1 MFKKAFGVLQQV
13 GQALMLPVALL
24 PAAGLLLGI
33 GNAAQQETM
42 LNFMPFLSA
51 DWIQL
56 TASVMEDAGGIIFG
70 NLPLIFAVGVAIGL
84 AKDGAAALAALV
96 GYLVLNQ
103 VMSSWLG
110 ITPDMLTDDPSFA
123 LVFGIPTL
131 QTGVF
136 GGIIV
141 GLIAAFS
148 YKKFHDIEM
157 PSFLGFFAG
166 KRFVPIATAAI
177 AFVAGLALLVI
188 WPPVQAGMN
197 NASLWLLEE
206 GTYIAVFFFGFIKRL
221 LIPFGLHHIFHAP
234 FWYEFG
240 TYTTTAGAVVRGD
253 MTIFFAQLKDGVE
266 LTAGNFMGGEFPIMM
281 FGLPAAALAM
291 YHAARPE
298 RKKLV
303 AGLLG
308 SGALTSFLTGITE
321 PLEFSFLF
329 LSPILFLIHAVL
341 DGLSFV
347 LMTFFHV
354 NVGYT
359 FSGGAIDFFLFGIL
373 PGRESWWIVILL
385 GLVFAVIYYFL
396 FRFMISKF
404 NLMTP
409 GREKDDEDG
418 EEGGK
423 AGSTSDLPYDI
434 LAAMGGQENITT
446 LDACITR
453 LRVSVKDV
461 KNVDKKELQK
471 LGAAGV
477 LEVGNNIQAIFGP
490 RSEIIK
496 GQIQDVISG
505 KRPRAEAISEPATT
519 DAVNVNSNATDQ
531 FVSPIQGELKPLSEV
546 PDAVFAEKMMGD
558 GFAIVPS
565 EGTIVSPVNGK
576 VVSLFPTK
584 HAIGILSDSG
594 REILIHV
601 GIDTVKLEGKG
612 FEALVAQDDRIEI
625 GQPLLQVDLDY
636 IKEHATSI
644 ITPIIFT
651 NLFEGEEIG
660 INKLGHV
667 NLQEENIITIKK

>member
-1 MFKKAFGVLQQV
+1 MFKKAFGILQKV

-33 GNAAQQETM
+33 GNAMQQEAM
-42 LNFMPFLSA
+42 LSKLPFLSA
-51 DWIQL
+51 DWLQL
-56 TASVMEDAGGIIFG
+56 TATVMEDAGGIVFA
-70 NLPLIFAVGVAIGL
+70 NLALLFAVGVAIGL

-110 ITPDMLTDDPSFA
+110 TTMDVVAEDPSFA
-123 LVFGIPTL
+123 SVLGIPTL

-141 GLIAAFS
+141 GLIAAICFNK
-148 YKKFHDIEM
+148 YHDIEM

-166 KRFVPIATAAI
+166 KRFVPIVTAGASFI
-177 AFVAGLALLVI
+177 VGLLLLVI
-188 WPPVQAGMN
+188 WPPVQSVMN
-197 NASLWLLEE
+197 EASLWLLNE

-240 TYTTTAGAVVRGD
+240 SYTTTSGAIVRGD
-253 MTIFFAQLKDGVE
+253 MTIFFAQLKDNVE
-266 LTAGNFMGGEFPIMM
+266 LTAGHFMAGEFPVMM

-291 YHAARPE
+291 YHTARPE
-298 RKKLV
+298 KKKLV
-303 AGLLG
+303 AGLLI

-329 LSPILFLIHAVL
+329 LSPILFLMHAVL

-347 LMTFFHV
+347 IMTYLDI
-354 NVGYT
+354 NIGYT
-359 FSGGAIDFFLFGIL
+359 FSGGAIDFFLFGVL
-373 PGRESWWIVILL
+373 PGKEAWWLTILV

-396 FRFMISKF
+396 FRFMILKF
-404 NLMTP
+404 NLLTP
-409 GREKDDEDG
+409 GREKDEDG
-418 EEGGK
+418 AGNGKGK
-423 AGSTSDLPYDI
+423 AGDLAENI
-434 LAAMGGQENITT
+434 LGAMGGADNIAN

-453 LRVSVKDV
+453 LRVSVQDV
-461 KNVDKKELQK
+461 KKVNKKALEK

-496 GQIQDVISG
+496 GQMQDVMSG
-505 KRPRAEAISEPATT
+505 KRPQMVEETSTEESVDGLSVETKL
-519 DAVNVNSNATDQ
+519 S
-531 FVSPIQGELKPLSEV
+531 FVSPMQGEMKALSEV
-546 PDAVFAEKMMGD
+546 PDQVFSQKMMGD
-558 GFAIVPS
+558 GFAILPTKGLV
-565 EGTIVSPVNGK
+565 VSPVDGEIATF
-576 VVSLFPTK
+576 FPTK
-584 HAIGILSDSG
+584 HAIGIKAHDG

-601 GIDTVKLEGKG
+601 GIDTVNLKGEG
-612 FEALVAQDDRIEI
+612 FEALVAQGEKVKA
-625 GQPLLQVDLDY
+625 GQPLLKMDLAY
-636 IKEHATSI
+636 LKAHATSI

-651 NLFEGEEIG
+651 NLLDGETLE
-660 INKLGHV
+660 V
-667 NLQEENIITIKK
+667 LQEGKVELEAREVINIY

>member
-1 MFKKAFGVLQQV
+1 
-13 GQALMLPVALL
+13 
-24 PAAGLLLGI
+24 
-33 GNAAQQETM
+33 
-42 LNFMPFLSA
+42 
-51 DWIQL
+51 
-56 TASVMEDAGGIIFG
+56 
-70 NLPLIFAVGVAIGL
+70 
-84 AKDGAAALAALV
+84 
-96 GYLVLNQ
+96 
-103 VMSSWLG
+103 
-110 ITPDMLTDDPSFA
+110 
-123 LVFGIPTL
+123 
-131 QTGVF
+131 
-136 GGIIV
+136 
-141 GLIAAFS
+141 
-148 YKKFHDIEM
+148 
-157 PSFLGFFAG
+157 
-166 KRFVPIATAAI
+166 
-177 AFVAGLALLVI
+177 
-188 WPPVQAGMN
+188 VQAGMN

-519 DAVNVNSNATDQ
+519 DAVKVNSNATDQ